1 LNNNFK
7 RKTKNGKWKMIDYFL
22 LSVFLFAFQFD
33 SIFIAKDI
41 SAEFEVDFTLLSQ
54 HCIERETN
62 GVFGVIFLG

>member
-1 LNNNFK
+1 
-7 RKTKNGKWKMIDYFL
+7 MIDYFS
-22 LSVFLFAFQFD
+22 LSVFLFTFQFD
-33 SIFIAKDI
+33 SILLAKEV

>member
-1 LNNNFK
+1 
-7 RKTKNGKWKMIDYFL
+7 MIDYFL